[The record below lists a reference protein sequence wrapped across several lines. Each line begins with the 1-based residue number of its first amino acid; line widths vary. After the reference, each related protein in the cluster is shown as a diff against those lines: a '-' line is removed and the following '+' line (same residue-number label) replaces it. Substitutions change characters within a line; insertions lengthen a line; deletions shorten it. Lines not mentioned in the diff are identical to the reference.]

1 MEQLEFWSEEYW
13 KEASEFVDRLESIAN
28 IRADVEECRENPPV
42 ILNKDT
48 TDDLYN
54 FNKGRNSTGDSIS
67 KEVLDMPIATWVSKK
82 Y

>member
-13 KEASEFVDRLESIAN
+13 KEASEFVDRLEAIAN

-42 ILNKDT
+42 VINKMYDIH
-48 TDDLYN
+48 N
-54 FNKGRNSTGDSIS
+54 FNKGGDSSGDSIS
-67 KEVLDMPIATWVSKK
+67 EEVLDVPLAAWVSEK

>member
-13 KEASEFVDRLESIAN
+13 KDASEFVDRLESIAN

-42 ILNKDT
+42 ILNKEYDIH
-48 TDDLYN
+48 YSN
-54 FNKGRNSTGDSIS
+54 QGRDSSGDSIS
-67 KEVLDMPIATWVSKK
+67 EEVLDSTLKSWVSKK

>member
-42 ILNKDT
+42 ILNKEYDIHNINQRGNSPG
-48 TDDLYN
+48 D
-54 FNKGRNSTGDSIS
+54 STGE
-67 KEVLDMPIATWVSKK
+67 EVLDSTLKSWIQAH

>member
-13 KEASEFVDRLESIAN
+13 KEASEFLNRLESIAN

-42 ILNKDT
+42 LINKMYDIHNINQRGNSPG
-48 TDDLYN
+48 D
-54 FNKGRNSTGDSIS
+54 STGE
-67 KEVLDMPIATWVSKK
+67 EVLDVPLAAWVSKK